1 VVAAEVK
8 NLAEQTARATDE
20 IAAQINAIQTSA
32 GQSVRAIRGIAATID
47 KVNGVA
53 NAIASAVEEQGSAT
67 QEIARN
73 VQQVAAGAGEISSHI
88 AGVSDSAAKTGAVAG
103 SVLAA
108 ADSLSAQSVMLR
120 QKVLALVGDIRA
132 A

>member
-1 VVAAEVK
+1 
-8 NLAEQTARATDE
+8 
-20 IAAQINAIQTSA
+20 
-32 GQSVRAIRGIAATID
+32 
-47 KVNGVA
+47 
-53 NAIASAVEEQGSAT
+53 VEEQGSAT

-88 AGVSDSAAKTGAVAG
+88 AGVSDSAERTGAVAN
-103 SVLAA
+103 SVLSAA
-108 ADSLSAQSVMLR
+108 EHLSGQSVTLR